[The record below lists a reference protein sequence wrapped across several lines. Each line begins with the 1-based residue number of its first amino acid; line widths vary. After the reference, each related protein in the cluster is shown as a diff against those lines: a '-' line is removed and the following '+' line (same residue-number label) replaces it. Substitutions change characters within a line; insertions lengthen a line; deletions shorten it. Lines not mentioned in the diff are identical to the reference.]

1 MAGTLE
7 NLLQCVDQVE
17 QERIRKVVLVSC
29 NDHMNPMSV
38 NLFIYKSSSI
48 FGRRD

>member
-17 QERIRKVVLVSC
+17 QERIRKVVLVC
-29 NDHMNPMSV
+29 CTDHMNPML
-38 NLFIYKSSSI
+38 NKFIYI
-48 FGRRD
+48 QVI

>member
-17 QERIRKVVLVSC
+17 PERIKKVVLVSC
-29 NDHMNPMSV
+29 NDPVNPMSV
-38 NLFIYKSSSI
+38 TLFIYKPSSI
-48 FGRRD
+48 FDG